1 MTIGLIGKKLGMTQR
16 FFENGESLPV
26 TVLKIEKAKVVDV
39 VEKEKRGYSAVL
51 VGYGH
56 VKNSKL
62 TKQMKGYFAKKSQEP
77 KKFLK
82 NLELKIQKN

>member
-1 MTIGLIGKKLGMTQR
+1 MAIGLVGKKLGMTQR

-39 VEKEKRGYSAVL
+39 INKEKRGYSAVL
-51 VGYGH
+51 VGIRTY
-56 VKNSKL
+56 
-62 TKQMKGYFAKKSQEP
+62 KKFKTYKANERLFCKKITRSL

-82 NLELKIQKN
+82 NLD